1 MDNSINPIMNQGL
14 NQSMNLNL
22 NQNDEIEIDLKEIFF
37 LLLHNAVLI
46 ILASLSLATIFFI
59 VSRYIMTPI
68 YESTTKIYI
77 LSKQNE
83 ATLTYTDVQLGTQ
96 LTKDYAELIK
106 SRYVLEEVIDE
117 LGLDLEY
124 EQMLSVVE
132 VATPTD
138 TRILS
143 IAVKDKDPVMAMNI
157 ANAIRDNSAIHIQN
171 VMDIEAVNIV
181 ETANLPVEP
190 TEPSVMKFT
199 LLGAVV
205 GGMLVVMIVLIRFI
219 TNDTVKTSD
228 DVEKYLQLSTLAVI
242 PRTETTKKS
251 KKKIRK

>member
-124 EQMLSVVE
+124 EQMLGVVE

-157 ANAIRDNSAIHIQN
+157 ANAIRDNSAVHIQN

-199 LLGAVV
+199 LLGAVG
-205 GGMLVVMIVLIRFI
+205 GGMLVVMIVLIRFF

>member
-124 EQMLSVVE
+124 EQMLGVVE

-157 ANAIRDNSAIHIQN
+157 ANAIRDNSAVHIQN